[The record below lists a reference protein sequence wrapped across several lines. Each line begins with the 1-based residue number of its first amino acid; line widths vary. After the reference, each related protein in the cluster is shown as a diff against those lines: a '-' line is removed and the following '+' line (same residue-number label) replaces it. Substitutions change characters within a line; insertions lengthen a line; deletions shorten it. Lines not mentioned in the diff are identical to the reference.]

1 MKKVVSKNNIIV
13 YQTKSGSLEFK
24 GDFSRE
30 TLWAT
35 QVQIAEAF
43 NVNVRTINEHVKNIY
58 KTKELNESSTIR
70 NFRIV
75 QKEGKRDVEREVN
88 HYNLDMIISIGYRVN
103 SFNATKFRQWATK
116 TLREH
121 LTKGYTLNKKII
133 LKNYDQF
140 IKNVSEIQAL
150 LPEHVVL
157 DPKSVLELVKEYATT
172 WSKLDAYDKDELK
185 LEGVNKKKV
194 KLTTEEILKAIETLK
209 SELLRKNEATEIFAQ
224 ERSRGTIEGIFGN
237 VLQSFEGADMYK
249 TLEEKAAHLLY
260 FMVKNHPFVDGNK
273 RSGAFVFIWFLKR
286 AGVAGARNINPAGLA
301 VLTLL
306 IAESNPLHKNKM
318 VALVTELLKIKIK

>member
-35 QVQIAEAF
+35 QAQIAEAF
-43 NVNVRTINEHVKNIY
+43 DVNVRTINEHVKNIY
-58 KTKELNESSTIR
+58 KTKELNEFSTIR

-88 HYNLDMIISIGYRVN
+88 HYNLDMIISVGYRVN

-140 IKNVSEIQAL
+140 IKNVSEIQTL
-150 LPEHVVL
+150 LPEHAVL
-157 DPKSVLELVKEYATT
+157 DPKNVLELVKEYATT

-237 VLQSFEGADMYK
+237 VLQSFGGADMYK

-306 IAESNPLHKNKM
+306 IAESDPLHKNKM